1 MSTYWVCRRLL
12 PLTVDQ
18 KSLPDAPAHRHHEY
32 LFVMFMHLVL
42 TDCRLLNYYL
52 IEPRPIW
59 WQGSFSNDD
68 DRSFVCLS
76 VACRIP
82 GSSPW
87 WHYVHLC
94 INWWLATDMRRLWT
108 VLIGGHTHVTDMI
121 LESAAR
127 SGAYPSWAIHLLSVR
142 SHD

>member
-1 MSTYWVCRRLL
+1 MTAVLHPSSDVYLLGGRRLL

-52 IEPRPIW
+52 IEPRLIW

-76 VACRIP
+76 VACREP
-82 GSSPW
+82 
-87 WHYVHLC
+87 VHTWRQPVVALRPP
-94 INWWLATDMRRLWT
+94 M
-108 VLIGGHTHVTDMI
+108 
-121 LESAAR
+121 
-127 SGAYPSWAIHLLSVR
+127 YQ
-142 SHD
+142 